1 MMKHIMIALVL
12 VSAAPMAGCAT
23 SPGAST
29 AETIQLGVDKTLASA
44 QTMYVVAVDIVV
56 GLPAGPTKDS
66 LKAKGAKIAEVLH
79 TAYRVRTAVA
89 VGTALT
95 EASGFLTAAN
105 TAKGN

>member
-1 MMKHIMIALVL
+1 MLALTL
-12 VSAAPMAGCAT
+12 PATGCAT
-23 SPGAST
+23 APGATT
-29 AETIQLGVDKTLASA
+29 AENVQLGVDKTLASA

-66 LKAKGAKIAEVLH
+66 LKAKGAKIADVLH

-105 TAKGN
+105 AAKGN